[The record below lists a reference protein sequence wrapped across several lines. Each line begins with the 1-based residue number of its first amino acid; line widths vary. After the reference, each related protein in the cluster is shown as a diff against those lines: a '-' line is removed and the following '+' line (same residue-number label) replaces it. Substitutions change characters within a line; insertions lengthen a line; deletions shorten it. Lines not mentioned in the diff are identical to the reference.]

1 MPVAAEGETVA
12 VSVMLVPTV
21 VVLLGVLSVVVVAVV
36 PPEPLDPGACQKSPQ
51 PVSGSAAIS
60 VMIGATSGAAS
71 KRRSLAGE
79 AEFSLI
85 TFACCEPLSI
95 IL

>member
-1 MPVAAEGETVA
+1 
-12 VSVMLVPTV
+12 
-21 VVLLGVLSVVVVAVV
+21 VVLLGVDSVVVVAVV
-36 PPEPLDPGACQKSPQ
+36 PVEPVDPGACQKSPQ
-51 PVSGSAAIS
+51 PESGSAAIS
-60 VMIGATSGAAS
+60 ESNGATS